1 MSKFYIYG
9 FLCVSDPF
17 RNEDFQYLS
26 KEEETIFEYL
36 VENFLKRI
44 EKLCKRGISKNY
56 YENEENLPFVRGK
69 VLLRQNLL
77 HNKLLK
83 HRVFCSYSDFGSD
96 NMENRLIKYTL
107 YYISKSDFLKIKHL
121 CFYMS
126 FK

>member
-1 MSKFYIYG
+1 M
-9 FLCVSDPF
+9 
-17 RNEDFQYLS
+17 S

-96 NMENRLIKYTL
+96 NMENRLIKHTL
-107 YYISKSDFLKIKHL
+107 YYIKKRFPEDQTSLLLHVFQQTMYPSYNFYSD
-121 CFYMS
+121 
-126 FK
+126 